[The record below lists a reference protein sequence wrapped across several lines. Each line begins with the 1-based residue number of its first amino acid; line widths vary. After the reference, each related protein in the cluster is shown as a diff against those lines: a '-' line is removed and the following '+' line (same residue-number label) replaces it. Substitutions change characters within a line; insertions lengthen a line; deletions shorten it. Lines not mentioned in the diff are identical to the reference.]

1 MFPPVCTTLAEKL
14 PISNDVRAA
23 PFGSSGSG
31 FAPEKNQ
38 PAERVVHVAAGWFDQ
53 HSKNFRLLLVIV
65 VVFYEEIGHD
75 VDARVT
81 SVVEAGKTE
90 AALDGL
96 EQ

>member
-23 PFGSSGSG
+23 PFGSSGRA
-31 FAPEKNQ
+31 FAPGKNQ
-38 PAERVVHVAAGWFDQ
+38 PAERVVHVAAGWFN
-53 HSKNFRLLLVIV
+53 HHPNNFRLLLVIV

-81 SVVEAGKTE
+81 SVIQAGK
-90 AALDGL
+90 AKASLNRL